1 MNTDIATP
9 PSVRPT
15 PPKLKG
21 PTTRRPDWARL
32 RGQNNEGVLA
42 LTILLLVVVMGSV
55 NQDFLSTSTLFAI
68 LRNSLVE
75 IVFALGVLI
84 VIISGGIDVSFPVIG
99 IFAAYTTIMIAQN
112 GGFDPG
118 VFGAFAIAIV
128 VGTLLGLVN
137 GGLIAR
143 FKLPTLIVTLG
154 TQGIFRGILLAYI
167 GSKYIAELPRSLQKL
182 SLTDLISLQQGPS
195 ITRLHIFVVPVVLAC
210 LGVSWLL
217 RRTMFGRGIY
227 AIGGD
232 AESARRAGFPVQRI
246 QITIYALVGLLAGI
260 AGMMH
265 VTLSRNANPYELAG
279 SELDVIAAVVLGG
292 ASILGGRGSVLGTVM
307 GVLLISVIKN
317 SLILMGVPGT
327 WQRAA
332 VGILLIAGIS
342 VQAMS
347 TRRKAR
353 RRAPILVSAE
363 ATA

>member
-1 MNTDIATP
+1 MSTAIATP
-9 PSVRPT
+9 PST
-15 PPKLKG
+15 QQQHAA
-21 PTTRRPDWARL
+21 RRQIWTHL
-32 RGQNNEGVLA
+32 RGQNNEGILA
-42 LTILLLVVVMGSV
+42 LTVLLLIIVMGTV
-55 NQDFLSTSTLFAI
+55 NQDFLSMSTLFAI
-68 LRNSLVE
+68 MRNSLVE
-75 IVFALGVLI
+75 MVFALGVLI

-99 IFAAYTTIMIAQN
+99 IFAAYTSVMIAQN
-112 GGFDPG
+112 GGSDPS
-118 VFGAFAIAIV
+118 VIGAFAIAMVI
-128 VGTLLGLVN
+128 GTLLGLIN

-154 TQGIFRGILLAYI
+154 TQGIFRGVLLAYV
-167 GSKYIAELPRSLQKL
+167 GSKYIAELPRSLQGL
-182 SLTDLISLQQGPS
+182 STTDLISIQQGS
-195 ITRLHIFVVPVVLAC
+195 ATTRMHVFIVPVVLLC
-210 LGVSWLL
+210 LTIAWLL
-217 RRTMFGRGIY
+217 RRTMFGRGVY

-232 AESARRAGFPVQRI
+232 AESARRAGFSVQRI
-246 QITIYALVGLLAGI
+246 QVAIYALVGLLAGI

-279 SELDVIAAVVLGG
+279 TELDVIAAVVLGG
-292 ASILGGRGSVLGTVM
+292 ASILGGRGSVLGTVL

-342 VQAMS
+342 VQAVG

-353 RRAPILVSAE
+353 RRTSELDPSE

>member
-1 MNTDIATP
+1 MSTAVTAP
-9 PSVRPT
+9 PTTKRPT
-15 PPKLKG
+15 A
-21 PTTRRPDWARL
+21 RRPTWTRM

-42 LTILLLVVVMGSV
+42 VTILLLVVVMGSV

-75 IVFALGVLI
+75 MVFALGVLI

-99 IFAAYTTIMIAQN
+99 IFAGYTSVVIAQN

-118 VFGAFAIAIV
+118 VAGAFAIAIV
-128 VGTLLGLVN
+128 VGTLLGLIN

-143 FKLPTLIVTLG
+143 FTLPTLIVTLG
-154 TQGIFRGILLAYI
+154 TQGIFRGVLLAYV
-167 GSKYIAELPRSLQKL
+167 GSKYIAELPQSLQGL
-182 SLTDLISLQQGPS
+182 STTDLVSVQQGS
-195 ITRLHIFVVPVVLAC
+195 ATARLHIVIVPVVLLC
-210 LGVSWLL
+210 LVVAWLL
-217 RRTMFGRGIY
+217 RRTMFGRGVY

-232 AESARRAGFPVQRI
+232 AESARRAGFPVLRI
-246 QITIYALVGLLAGI
+246 QVVIYALVGLLAGI

-292 ASILGGRGSVLGTVM
+292 ASILGGRGSVLGTVL

-332 VGILLIAGIS
+332 VGILLIVGIS
-342 VQAMS
+342 VQAIGA
-347 TRRKAR
+347 RRKAR
-353 RRAPILVSAE
+353 RRAPELDPAE
-363 ATA
+363 AAA